1 MFQVAEVIETK
12 MAYKKGQKDSNGNTL
27 PLGSIQVRLGSHSSL
42 VGQVRNVYCRPMIF
56 NRRMPLIGEQVIICS
71 APVHDH
77 SSPTVKDTHFL
88 YFTPYN
94 ATDDLVL
101 HQLPQLWK
109 RKAGGTGTAK
119 NSGGKLADSKDVGY
133 TFPTAPEKVDNLQP
147 FEGDDIWEGRL
158 GQSIRF
164 GRTVKAVN
172 SPGTGIYDEQPSWE
186 GGSNNDPIMI
196 LRIKDG
202 NGSFKRSSDSPTYF
216 NSYTIED
223 ASKDDSFIYLTTK
236 QKITKLKVGFTKNKD
251 VMKIPNYSS
260 GPQIIIDSD
269 RVVINAK
276 KDKAFLIS
284 AVETVTTGKKVLFQ
298 SDKHKVDLDDLMD
311 YINDMCK
318 EMFNWATGQ
327 KQFST
332 SMGPTLIA
340 TNMSEVTTLHK
351 STFPQKF
358 KMP

>member
-12 MAYKKGQKDSNGNTL
+12 MAYKKGQKDLNGNTL
-27 PLGSIQVRLGSHSSL
+27 PLGSILVRLGSHSSL

-77 SSPTVKDTHFL
+77 SSQTVKDTHFL

-94 ATDDLVL
+94 STDDLVL

-133 TFPTAPEKVDNLQP
+133 TFPTSPEKVDNLQP

-164 GRTVKAVN
+164 GRTVKTVN
-172 SPGTGIYDEQPSWE
+172 SPGTGIYDQQPSWE

-202 NGSFKRSSDSPTYF
+202 NGSFKRSTDSPTYF

-223 ASKDDSFIYLTTK
+223 PSKDDSSIYLTTK

-251 VMKIPNYSS
+251 AMKIPNYSG
-260 GPQIIIDSD
+260 GPQIILDSD

-284 AVETVTTGKKVLFQ
+284 AVESVVTGKKVLFQ

-332 SMGPTLIA
+332 SMGPTLTA

-351 STFPQKF
+351 TTFPQTF